1 MTINLLFFGACREA
15 ATGQS
20 ETALELASPVDVR
33 TVWQSLVEQHPG
45 LGRFETSILFA
56 INEEYAR
63 PDQLLADGD
72 TLAIFP
78 PVSGG

>member
-1 MTINLLFFGACREA
+1 MTIHLLFFGACREA
-15 ATGQS
+15 ATGES
-20 ETALELASPVDVR
+20 ETTLELTAPVDVR
-33 TVWQSLVEQHPG
+33 TVWRSLVEEYPG
-45 LGRFETSILFA
+45 LGRFETSVLFA